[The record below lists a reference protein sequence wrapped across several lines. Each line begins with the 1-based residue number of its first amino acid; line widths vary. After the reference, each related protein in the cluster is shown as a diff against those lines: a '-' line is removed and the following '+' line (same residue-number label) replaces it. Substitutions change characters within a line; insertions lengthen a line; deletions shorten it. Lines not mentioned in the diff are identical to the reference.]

1 MKKFVTFLTTGLLT
15 VALST
20 TVFADTNSD
29 VWYTGSR
36 ENDTTYNVSIE
47 TSGKT
52 ADGYIEIEFDKDVLS
67 CEANDVVFVDA
78 VDMESVNVEDGCVRI
93 SYLSEKAMP
102 EGSIFTVSFEV
113 DEAYADKEVSV
124 TVSSVT
130 HNEAGDVVT
139 SGNVAQTEAETEE
152 TEETETEETEET
164 ETEETET
171 EDKDDKDDK
180 DDKQDNS
187 GNTNNSEQKDETST
201 VQTAEVKSVETGDSV
216 FAVAG
221 ILVLIAGLMVVAFA
235 VKKKNAK

>member
-1 MKKFVTFLTTGLLT
+1 MEDNMKKFVTFLTTGLLT

-152 TEETETEETEET
+152 TEETETEETE
-164 ETEETET
+164 T

>member
-152 TEETETEETEET
+152 TEETETEETE
-164 ETEETET
+164 T